1 MHRERSLIGASV
13 IMKWKIQKHIGQKLV
28 SHVLYNLPVSPTGL
42 GSQLS
47 PSFARDIQ
55 CKPTVENKAAEK
67 NGASPCK
74 NIKTHRVRGCLFL
87 LYRTTTSS

>member
-1 MHRERSLIGASV
+1 MR
-13 IMKWKIQKHIGQKLV
+13 WKIQKHIGQKLV
-28 SHVLYNLPVSPTGL
+28 SYVLYNLPVSPTGL

-55 CKPTVENKAAEK
+55 YKPTVEDKAAEK
-67 NGASPCK
+67 NGARK
-74 NIKTHRVRGCLFL
+74 NIKAHRVRGGLIL